1 MLRVSTY
8 DGMRIDRI
16 VLADTAKLSNNGMRA
31 ERRPRIYMHVVFD
44 DGARADHNGRIDLR
58 LP

>member
-1 MLRVSTY
+1 VLRESTN

-16 VLADTAKLSNNGMRA
+16 VLADTAKLSNNSMRA
-31 ERRPRIYMHVVFD
+31 ERRPRIYVHVVFD
-44 DGARADHNGRIDLR
+44 DGAWANQNGRIDLR